1 MVGFFI
7 ERPIF
12 ASAIAVILVLAGS
25 ICYFLLPVSQF
36 PDITPPQVVVSAVYP
51 GASAQVVADTVTT
64 PLEQQINGV
73 AGMTYMSSS
82 SSNDGSS
89 TITITFDVGYPLS
102 IAAVDVQNRV
112 AQAASSLPPI
122 VNQAGVTIKKQNP
135 NFVLIVNLTSPDKSV
150 DPVAL
155 SNYAYLQIVD
165 PLKRLEGVGDVQI
178 FGERRYSMRIWLDPD
193 KLANLGITAV
203 DVQNAIAEQNVQV
216 AAGKIGQSP
225 APAGTPFEMQVNAT
239 GRLSNVTEFGDIV
252 VRADAN
258 AGSVVRLRDVAR
270 IELGALQYTSSAFF
284 GEDPTVV
291 LAIYQMPGSNAL
303 ALQQRVKDK
312 MQELSKRFPK
322 GIDYAMHYD
331 TTRFVSASM
340 HDVVVTL
347 IQALLLVVAVVYIF
361 LQSWRTTIIPTIA
374 IPVSLI
380 ATLVVMQLLGFSL
393 NMLSLLGMV
402 LAIGL
407 VVDDAIVV
415 VENVERQLEAGLKP
429 LEAARA
435 AMKEVTGP
443 IIATTAVLMAVF
455 VPVAFIPGVAGRLY
469 NQFALTV
476 AISVGISA
484 FNSLTLSPAL
494 SAAFL
499 RHRGEVRFAPFRWF
513 NSGFSWLSHAYAES
527 VRVLIRWRVAMLAL
541 FVLAVGATY
550 LVSLRI
556 PSTFLPVEDQ
566 GYFFVVVQLPDGASL
581 ERTDAVAKQV
591 RDILKSTPGV
601 DIVGSISG
609 LNFLTQ
615 AAQSNSAVEF
625 AILKP
630 WDQRPPEQGASSIVA
645 SVRPKLLGLPGAI
658 ALSFDPPSIPGL
670 GTTGGFEFQV
680 EDLTGR
686 GSVALNDVAQAL
698 IAEARKQPELN
709 PQQLFTS
716 FSTST
721 PQFNYDL
728 DRNKAKLLGLKLP
741 DVFNTLQIY
750 LGSLYVNDFNLF
762 GRTFRVTLQADKDAR
777 AAPSDLSRL
786 YVRNATGGMVPLS
799 TLGTLRA
806 IAGPETVPH
815 YNNYASALINGGAA
829 PGYSSG
835 QAVAA
840 MERAA
845 AAVLPRDFAYEWTGI
860 TFQELKAGSIATIV
874 FALAIVF
881 VFLILAAQ
889 YESWSMPFM
898 VLLAVPLAL
907 FGAMLAL
914 WLRGRQIDV
923 YSQIGFVMLIG
934 LAAKNAIL
942 IVEFAKRRRED
953 GLGIVEAAMMAARLR
968 LRPILMTAFAFILG
982 VVPLMFATGAGAA
995 SRQSIG
1001 TTVFG
1006 GMLAATILTLAFV
1019 PVFYALIEQLR
1030 ESRLGPNPQ
1039 PHESPSK
1046 ATPNRRNEIGVPYH
1060 ANLENSSGY
1069 YRPGGNRHRSRCCSA
1084 RRRVVWRYR
1093 WSDSQSSSVCDAGAR
1108 CQHREKNDSD
1118 LARLFG
1124 PHGINPPCCPSG
1136 KSIRLHPAA
1145 ARRGRDRRQ
1154 RRRFAL
1160 HDRSTR
1166 FSGGAGSGKGAGAE
1180 KYRGA

>member
-1 MVGFFI
+1 MVNFFI
-7 ERPIF
+7 HRPIF
-12 ASAIAVILVLAGS
+12 ASSIAIIMVLAGA

-36 PDITPPQVVVSAVYP
+36 PDITPPQVVVSANYP

-73 AGMTYMSSS
+73 QGMTYMSSS

-89 TITITFDVGYPLS
+89 TITITFEVGYSLS
-102 IAAVDVQNRV
+102 TAAVDVQNRV
-112 AQAASSLPPI
+112 SQAASSLPAI
-122 VNQAGVTIKKQNP
+122 VNQGGVTIKKQNP
-135 NFVLIVNLTSPDKSV
+135 NFVLIVNLTSPDGSV

-155 SNYAYLQIVD
+155 SNLAYLQVVD
-165 PLKRLEGVGDVQI
+165 PLKRLPGVGDVQI
-178 FGERRYSMRIWLDPD
+178 FGERRYSMRVWLDPD

-225 APAGTPFEMQVNAT
+225 APAGTAFEMQVNAV
-239 GRLSNVTEFGDIV
+239 GRLSDPKEFGDIV
-252 VRADAN
+252 VRADAAN
-258 AGSVVRLRDVAR
+258 GSLVRLRDVAR
-270 IELGALQYTSSAFF
+270 IELGALQYSSSAFF

-291 LAIYQMPGSNAL
+291 LAVYQMPGSNAL
-303 ALQQRVKDK
+303 DLQQRVKDK
-312 MQELSKRFPK
+312 MQELSARFPK
-322 GIDYAMHYD
+322 GVSYAMHYD

-340 HDVVVTL
+340 HDVLVTL
-347 IQALLLVVAVVYIF
+347 SEALVLVVAVVFIF

-374 IPVSLI
+374 IPVSLV
-380 ATLVVMQLLGFSL
+380 ATLIVMYMFGFSL

-429 LEAARA
+429 VAATRA
-435 AMKEVTGP
+435 AMAEVTGP

-455 VPVAFIPGVAGRLY
+455 VPVAFIPGVSGRLY

-476 AISVGISA
+476 AISFGISA
-484 FNSLTLSPAL
+484 FVSLTLTPAL

-499 RHRGEVRFAPFRWF
+499 RHRPATRFAPFRWF
-513 NSGFSWLSHAYAES
+513 NAGFERLSHAYAHG
-527 VRVLIRWRVAMLAL
+527 VRILIRLRWIMLGL
-541 FVLAVGATY
+541 FAAGLVATY
-550 LVSLRI
+550 FVWQRL

-566 GYFFVVVQLPDGASL
+566 GYFFVVIQLPDGASL
-581 ERTDAVAKQV
+581 ERTDAVARKV
-591 RDILKSTPGV
+591 RDVLQNTPGV

-609 LNFLTQ
+609 LNFLTS

-630 WDQRPPEQGASSIVA
+630 WDERGPDQSASKLVADVRSKLMEIPEAF
-645 SVRPKLLGLPGAI
+645 
-658 ALSFDPPSIPGL
+658 ALSFDPPSIPGI

-686 GSVALNDVAQAL
+686 GSAALNDATQAVL
-698 IAEARKQPELN
+698 AEARKQPELN
-709 PQQLFTS
+709 PQQLFSS

-728 DRNKAKLLGLKLP
+728 DRNKAKLLGLSLP

-762 GRTFRVTLQADKDAR
+762 GRTFRVTIQADKDAR
-777 AAPSDLSRL
+777 AGAADISRL
-786 YVRNATGGMVPLS
+786 YVRNASGGMVPLS
-799 TLGTLRA
+799 TLGKLVP
-806 IAGPETVPH
+806 IVGPETVPH
-815 YNNYASALINGGAA
+815 YNNNASALINGGAA
-829 PGYSSG
+829 PGFSSG

-845 AAVLPRDFAYEWTGI
+845 ATALPKDFGYEWTGI
-860 TFQELKAGSIATIV
+860 TYQELKAGSIASIV
-874 FALAIVF
+874 FGLAMVF

-889 YESWSMPFM
+889 YESWAMPFM

-907 FGAMLAL
+907 FGAFVAL
-914 WLRGRQIDV
+914 LMRGMQIDV

-942 IVEFAKRRRED
+942 IVEFARRRREE
-953 GLGIVEAAMMAARLR
+953 GLSIVDAAMEAARLR

-982 VVPLMFATGAGAA
+982 VLPLMFSTGAGAA

-1006 GMLAATILTLAFV
+1006 GMVAATILSLVFV
-1019 PVFYALIEQLR
+1019 PVFYAVIEQLR
-1030 ESRLGPNPQ
+1030 ERGSKSEPVAEPTEPTAEPAFERLA
-1039 PHESPSK
+1039 E
-1046 ATPNRRNEIGVPYH
+1046 
-1060 ANLENSSGY
+1060 
-1069 YRPGGNRHRSRCCSA
+1069 
-1084 RRRVVWRYR
+1084 
-1093 WSDSQSSSVCDAGAR
+1093 
-1108 CQHREKNDSD
+1108 
-1118 LARLFG
+1118 
-1124 PHGINPPCCPSG
+1124 
-1136 KSIRLHPAA
+1136 AA
-1145 ARRGRDRRQ
+1145 
-1154 RRRFAL
+1154 
-1160 HDRSTR
+1160 
-1166 FSGGAGSGKGAGAE
+1166 E
-1180 KYRGA
+1180 

>member
-1 MVGFFI
+1 MVNFFI
-7 ERPIF
+7 HRPIF
-12 ASAIAVILVLAGS
+12 ASAIAVIMVLAGA

-36 PDITPPQVVVSAVYP
+36 PDITPPQVVVSASYP

-64 PLEQQINGV
+64 PLEEQINGV
-73 AGMTYMSSS
+73 EGMTYMSSS

-89 TITITFDVGYPLS
+89 TITITFKVGYPLN

-112 AQAASSLPPI
+112 SQAASSLPAI
-122 VNQAGVTIKKQNP
+122 VNQGGVTIKKQNP
-135 NFVLIVNLTSPDKSV
+135 NFVLIVDLTSPDGSV
-150 DPVAL
+150 DPVSL

-165 PLKRLEGVGDVQI
+165 PIKRLPGVGDVQI

-193 KLANLGITAV
+193 KLSNLGITAV

-225 APAGTPFEMQVNAT
+225 APPGTPFEMQVNAV
-239 GRLSNVTEFGDIV
+239 GRLSDPAQFGDIV
-252 VRADAN
+252 VRADAA

-270 IELGALQYTSSAFF
+270 IELGALQYSSSGFF
-284 GEDPTVV
+284 GKDPAVV
-291 LAIYQMPGSNAL
+291 LGVFQMPGSNAL
-303 ALQQRVKDK
+303 DLQKSVKDK
-312 MQELSKRFPK
+312 MEELAKRFPK
-322 GIDYAMHYD
+322 GIKYGMRYD

-340 HDVVVTL
+340 HDVVITL
-347 IQALLLVVAVVYIF
+347 AQALLLVIFVVFVF
-361 LQSWRTTIIPTIA
+361 LQSWRTTVIPTIA
-374 IPVSLI
+374 IPVSLV
-380 ATLVVMQLLGFSL
+380 ATLVVMQALGFSL

-415 VENVERQLEAGLKP
+415 VENVERQLEAGLPP
-429 LEAARA
+429 LKATMK
-435 AMKEVTGP
+435 AMSEVTGP

-455 VPVAFIPGVAGRLY
+455 IPVAFIPGVSGRLY

-499 RHRGEVRFAPFRWF
+499 RHRPHVTFLPFRLF
-513 NSGFSWLSHAYAES
+513 NAGFDRLSHAYARG
-527 VRVLIRWRVAMLAL
+527 VGVLIRLRWLMLGL
-541 FVLAVGATY
+541 FAAGLVATY
-550 LVSLRI
+550 AISLRI

-581 ERTDAVAKQV
+581 QRTDEVAKQV
-591 RDILKSTPGV
+591 RDLLQSTPGV
-601 DIVGSISG
+601 DIVGAITG
-609 LNFLTQ
+609 LNFLTN

-630 WDQRPPEQGASSIVA
+630 WDQRGPDQNASAIVNA
-645 SVRPKLLGLPGAI
+645 VRPKLLGLPGAF

-670 GTTGGFEFQV
+670 GATGGFEFQV

-686 GSVALNDVAQAL
+686 GTTALNEATQAL
-698 IAEARKQPELN
+698 IAAARQQPELS
-709 PQQLFTS
+709 PQQLFTT

-728 DRNKAKLLGLKLP
+728 DRTKAKLLGLSLP

-762 GRTFRVTLQADKDAR
+762 GRTFRVTIQADKSAR
-777 AAPSDLSRL
+777 AQASDLSRL
-786 YVRNATGGMVPLS
+786 YVRNASGGMVPLS
-799 TLGTLRA
+799 TLGALRP
-806 IAGPETVPH
+806 IVGPETVPH
-815 YNNYASALINGGAA
+815 YNNYTSAKINGGPA
-829 PGYSSG
+829 PGFSSG
-835 QAVAA
+835 QAIAA
-840 MERAA
+840 MERTAN
-845 AAVLPRDFAYEWTGI
+845 AVLPRDFGFEWTGI
-860 TFQELKAGSIATIV
+860 TFEELKAGSIATLV
-874 FALAIVF
+874 FGLAIVF

-889 YESWSMPFM
+889 YESWTMPFM

-907 FGAMLAL
+907 FGAVTAL
-914 WLRGRQIDV
+914 WVRHMQIDV

-942 IVEFAKRRRED
+942 IVEFAKRRREE
-953 GLGIVEAAMMAARLR
+953 GLSIAAAAMEAGRLR

-1006 GMLAATILTLAFV
+1006 GMVAATVLTLVMV
-1019 PVFYALIEQLR
+1019 PVFYAVVEQWR
-1030 ESRLGPNPQ
+1030 E
-1039 PHESPSK
+1039 
-1046 ATPNRRNEIGVPYH
+1046 
-1060 ANLENSSGY
+1060 
-1069 YRPGGNRHRSRCCSA
+1069 RSRPYVPA
-1084 RRRVVWRYR
+1084 ETMI
-1093 WSDSQSSSVCDAGAR
+1093 D
-1108 CQHREKNDSD
+1108 E
-1118 LARLFG
+1118 
-1124 PHGINPPCCPSG
+1124 PHAQ
-1136 KSIRLHPAA
+1136 AA
-1145 ARRGRDRRQ
+1145 
-1154 RRRFAL
+1154 
-1160 HDRSTR
+1160 
-1166 FSGGAGSGKGAGAE
+1166 E
-1180 KYRGA
+1180 

>member
-1 MVGFFI
+1 MVNFFI
-7 ERPIF
+7 HRPIF
-12 ASAIAVILVLAGS
+12 ASSIAIIMVLAGT

-36 PDITPPQVVVSAVYP
+36 PDITPPQVVVSANYP

-73 AGMTYMSSS
+73 QGMTYMSSS

-89 TITITFDVGYPLS
+89 TITVTFEVGYPLS
-102 IAAVDVQNRV
+102 TAAVDVQNRV
-112 AQAASSLPPI
+112 SQAASSLPAI
-122 VNQAGVTIKKQNP
+122 VNQGGVTIKKQNP
-135 NFVLIVNLTSPDKSV
+135 NFVLIVNLTSPDGSV

-155 SNYAYLQIVD
+155 SNLAYLQVVD
-165 PLKRLEGVGDVQI
+165 PLKRLPGVGDVQI
-178 FGERRYSMRIWLDPD
+178 FGERRYSMRVWLDPD

-225 APAGTPFEMQVNAT
+225 APAGTAFEMQVNAV
-239 GRLSNVTEFGDIV
+239 GRLSDPKEFGDII
-252 VRADAN
+252 VRADAAN
-258 AGSVVRLRDVAR
+258 GSLVRLRDVAR
-270 IELGALQYTSSAFF
+270 IELGALQYSSSAFF

-291 LAIYQMPGSNAL
+291 LAVYQMPGSNAL
-303 ALQQRVKDK
+303 DLQQRVKDK
-312 MQELSKRFPK
+312 MQELSARFPK
-322 GIDYAMHYD
+322 GVSYAMHYD

-340 HDVVVTL
+340 QDVLVTL
-347 IQALLLVVAVVYIF
+347 GEALVLVVAVVFIF

-374 IPVSLI
+374 IPVSLV
-380 ATLVVMQLLGFSL
+380 ATLVVMYMFGFSL

-429 LEAARA
+429 LAATRA
-435 AMKEVTGP
+435 AMAEVTGP

-455 VPVAFIPGVAGRLY
+455 VPVAFIPGVSGRLY

-476 AISVGISA
+476 AISFGISA
-484 FNSLTLSPAL
+484 FVSLTLTPAL

-499 RHRGEVRFAPFRWF
+499 RHRPATQFVLFRWF
-513 NSGFSWLSHAYAES
+513 NTGFERLSHGYAHG
-527 VRVLIRWRVAMLAL
+527 VRFLIRLRWIMLGIFAAGL
-541 FVLAVGATY
+541 VATY
-550 LVSLRI
+550 FVWQRL

-566 GYFFVVVQLPDGASL
+566 GYFFVVIQLPDGASL
-581 ERTDAVAKQV
+581 ERTDAVARKA
-591 RDILKSTPGV
+591 RDILQNTPGV

-609 LNFLTQ
+609 LNFLTS

-630 WDQRPPEQGASSIVA
+630 WDERGPDQSASKLVADVRSKLMELPEAF
-645 SVRPKLLGLPGAI
+645 
-658 ALSFDPPSIPGL
+658 ALSFDPPSIPGI

-686 GSVALNDVAQAL
+686 GSAALNDATQAVL
-698 IAEARKQPELN
+698 AEARKQPELN
-709 PQQLFTS
+709 PQQLFSS

-728 DRNKAKLLGLKLP
+728 DRNKAKLLGLSLP

-762 GRTFRVTLQADKDAR
+762 GRTFRVTIQADKDAR
-777 AAPSDLSRL
+777 AGAADISRL
-786 YVRNATGGMVPLS
+786 YVRNASGGMVPLS
-799 TLGTLRA
+799 TLGKLVP
-806 IAGPETVPH
+806 IVGPETVPH
-815 YNNYASALINGGAA
+815 YNNNASALINGGAA
-829 PGYSSG
+829 PGFSSG

-845 AAVLPRDFAYEWTGI
+845 ATALPKDFGYEWTGI
-860 TFQELKAGSIATIV
+860 TYQELKAGSIASIV
-874 FALAIVF
+874 FGLAMVF

-889 YESWSMPFM
+889 YESWAMPFM

-907 FGAMLAL
+907 FGAFVAL
-914 WLRGRQIDV
+914 LMRGMQIDV

-942 IVEFAKRRRED
+942 IVEFARRRREE
-953 GLGIVEAAMMAARLR
+953 GLSIVDAAMEAARLR

-982 VVPLMFATGAGAA
+982 VLPLMFSTGAGAA

-1006 GMLAATILTLAFV
+1006 GMVAATILSLVFV
-1019 PVFYALIEQLR
+1019 PVFYAVIEQLR
-1030 ESRLGPNPQ
+1030 ERGSKSEPVAEPTEPTAEPAFERLA
-1039 PHESPSK
+1039 E
-1046 ATPNRRNEIGVPYH
+1046 
-1060 ANLENSSGY
+1060 
-1069 YRPGGNRHRSRCCSA
+1069 
-1084 RRRVVWRYR
+1084 
-1093 WSDSQSSSVCDAGAR
+1093 
-1108 CQHREKNDSD
+1108 
-1118 LARLFG
+1118 
-1124 PHGINPPCCPSG
+1124 
-1136 KSIRLHPAA
+1136 AA
-1145 ARRGRDRRQ
+1145 
-1154 RRRFAL
+1154 
-1160 HDRSTR
+1160 
-1166 FSGGAGSGKGAGAE
+1166 E
-1180 KYRGA
+1180 